1 MVTFILVMEHVSS
14 LERKTQYAF
23 PANRRVAKPIPVA
36 TQTILHIAVNRA
48 EFAQHNFHRW
58 LLVHTSGT
66 RSVLG
71 HAVYLCLSVVTLEPV
86 PKEAPWNTVPPVTLH
101 AILVTW

>member
-14 LERKTQYAF
+14 LDRKTQYAF
-23 PANRRVAKPIPVA
+23 PANVAKPIPVA
-36 TQTILHIAVNRA
+36 TQTISHISVNRA

-71 HAVYLCLSVVTLEPV
+71 RAVYLRLSVVALEPV

-101 AILVTW
+101 ATLVTC